1 MHCLNIFFFLF
12 EEKEKF
18 VKLFC
23 SHEMVQFQFS
33 VVLGKHCLVITLIF
47 SMGREVELGGIQIS
61 CFVKAGVSLFLLFIC
76 LFNLLSIPYQ
86 NETKLCF
93 DDQRRRVKHF
103 ECLIMYIL

>member
-1 MHCLNIFFFLF
+1 
-12 EEKEKF
+12 
-18 VKLFC
+18 
-23 SHEMVQFQFS
+23 MVQFQFS

-61 CFVKAGVSLFLLFIC
+61 CFVKAGVSLLFLLFIC

-103 ECLIMYIL
+103 ECLIMYKCPLAYYEFK